1 MKTIGGL
8 LIILTSIIISHTYDK
23 QQKERICALKEISEF
38 ISFVKLHIEY
48 FALPLCDIYKKYNS
62 KSRYADNL
70 INRHSIDILDKETM
84 DELSKAMTNL
94 GKGYKEEQLKLLDY
108 LYLVLTKKITENEE
122 NYAQKTRV
130 FRAISL
136 FVGCCIVILLL

>member
-23 QQKERICALKEISEF
+23 RQKERICALKEISEF

-70 INRHSIDILDKETM
+70 INGYSIDILDKETM

-108 LYLVLTKKITENEE
+108 LNLVLTKKITENEE

>member
-23 QQKERICALKEISEF
+23 RQKERICALKEISEF